1 MTRAVAR
8 LLLPA
13 LLCPSLTAAQ
23 SLGDAA
29 RKEQERRKKNKQAG
43 VQARVITEEE
53 LGGGRPATARP
64 AGQAADPATEA
75 APAPPPPASAPDE
88 DRERQEQYWRDRAN
102 AARAEVARLEEVV
115 KELEKL
121 YLVDG
126 ESYVDDGGKTVIRDL
141 AHLREIVARAK
152 SDLAAA
158 RQAVADL
165 EDEARRKGAL
175 PGWLR

>member
-13 LLCPSLTAAQ
+13 LLCPSLVAAQ

-43 VQARVITEEE
+43 VQAKVITEEE
-53 LGGGRPATARP
+53 LGGSRPAS
-64 AGQAADPATEA
+64 GKAAAKAEDSTTT
-75 APAPPPPASAPDE
+75 PAPPAPASNEDN
-88 DRERQEQYWRDRAN
+88 DREEQYWRDRAA
-102 AARAEVARLEEVV
+102 AARAEVSRLEEVL

-121 YLVDG
+121 FLVQG
-126 ESYVDDGGKTVIRDL
+126 ESYVDDSGKTVIRDL

-165 EDEARRKGAL
+165 EEEARRKGAL

>member
-1 MTRAVAR
+1 MTRIVAR

-13 LLCPSLTAAQ
+13 LLLPALVAGQ
-23 SLGDAA
+23 SLAEVA

-43 VQARVITEEE
+43 VQAKVITEEE
-53 LGGGRPATARP
+53 LGGGRPA
-64 AGQAADPATEA
+64 AGKQAATAESPATT
-75 APAPPPPASAPDE
+75 APPPTSASDE
-88 DRERQEQYWRDRAN
+88 DRERQEQYWRDRAH

-141 AHLREIVARAK
+141 AHLREVVARAK
-152 SDLAAA
+152 RDLAAA

>member
-1 MTRAVAR
+1 MTMTRLAAV

-13 LLCPSLTAAQ
+13 LLCPSLVAAQ
-23 SLGDAA
+23 SLGDVA

-43 VQARVITEEE
+43 VQTKVITEDE
-53 LGGGRPATARP
+53 LSGGSRGAGTAKPAD
-64 AGQAADPATEA
+64 AAAAA
-75 APAPPPPASAPDE
+75 APAAPSEPAANDDRDE
-88 DRERQEQYWRDRAN
+88 QEQYWRDRAA

-121 YLVDG
+121 YLVNG
-126 ESYVDDGGKTVIRDL
+126 ESYVDESGQTVVRDL
-141 AHLREIVARAK
+141 AHLREIVAKANQE
-152 SDLAAA
+152 LAAA
-158 RQAVADL
+158 KQAVGDL